1 MTWQDAKDALAIA
14 LEGLTA
20 TLPDGADGDTA
31 SSAVR
36 RVFTAPPAS
45 IEPGDLPCII
55 LGQSTLQDDWG
66 PEALSEYELTCSLVL
81 RDEDIARA
89 VEWTEAYR
97 ERVKTTLRQN
107 VSLGGAVSVINGVSF
122 TAVQDIS
129 WAGGGYTGFQFTM
142 PIEMY
147 EAVDFA
153 VGDGVHP

>member
-20 TLPDGADGDTA
+20 TLPDGDDGDTVDRTIQA
-31 SSAVR
+31 
-36 RVFTAPPAS
+36 VFTAPPAS
-45 IEPGDLPCII
+45 IEPGNLPCIV
-55 LGQSTLQDDWG
+55 LGASTLRDDWG
-66 PEALSEYELTCSLVL
+66 PEALSEYELTCSLLL

-89 VEWTEAYR
+89 VEWTEAFR
-97 ERVKTTLRQN
+97 EQVKTELRLN

-122 TAVQDIS
+122 TAAQDVT
-129 WAGGGYTGFQFTM
+129 WAGMVFTGFLFTL

-153 VGDGVHP
+153 IGDGVHP